1 MKIAL
6 VATEKL
12 PVPAVRGGAIQIYI
26 QSFAPLI
33 AKQYDVTVFS
43 VKDSAL
49 PDQDNVD
56 GIDYIHLEKK
66 DYVSEV
72 AKQLKKEHFD
82 VVHICNR
89 PAWIEMLHNAS
100 PNSSFVL
107 SVHNEMFAAEKITT
121 KKGEQCIQL
130 VDRITTVSDYI
141 ANTIC
146 DRFPQAREKIETVN
160 SGVDLETY
168 RPPWT
173 DEGHE
178 IRNDMRRDLDLEGK
192 KIILFVGRLS
202 KVKGPHILL
211 QAIPEIVKSHPEV
224 VAVFVGSKWFGEN
237 DVNKY
242 VKFLYTLGALYP
254 DNVRFIKFVK
264 PSDIHKLYTMSD
276 VFVCSSQWQ
285 EPLARVHYEAMA
297 AGLPIITTDR
307 GGNSE
312 VIEEGKNGFVIDQFE
327 DAGAYVNKIN
337 RLLNDDALRR
347 KIGKAGRVSAEE
359 HFGWEH
365 VADHLRRVYEKAE
378 QLKGVRNDEK
388 SSGKQ

>member
-33 AKQYDVTVFS
+33 AKQHDVTVFS
-43 VKDSAL
+43 VRDSTL
-49 PDQDNVD
+49 PDQENVD
-56 GIDYIHLEKK
+56 GVEYIHLERN
-66 DYVSEV
+66 DYVSGV
-72 AKQLKKEHFD
+72 AEQLENGSFD
-82 VVHICNR
+82 VVHVCNR
-89 PAWIEMLHNAS
+89 PAWIQTLYHAS
-100 PNSSFVL
+100 PDSRFVL
-107 SVHNEMFAAEKITT
+107 SVHNEMFAPEKISS
-121 KKGEQCIQL
+121 KQGQQCVEL
-130 VDRITTVSDYI
+130 VDQITTVSDYI
-141 ANTIC
+141 ADTVC
-146 DRFPQAREKIETVN
+146 ERFPEAREKIETVN

-178 IRNDMRRDLDLEGK
+178 IRNDMRAQMDLEGK

-211 QAIPEIVKSHPEV
+211 QAIPAIIKSHPEV

-242 VKFLYTLGALYP
+242 VQFLYTLGALYP

-312 VIEEGKNGFVIDQFE
+312 VIEEGKNGFVVDQFE
-327 DAGAYVNKIN
+327 DANAYVEKIN
-337 RLLNDDALRR
+337 HLLNDDALRR
-347 KIGKAGRVSAEE
+347 RIGKAGRASAEE
-359 HFGWEH
+359 RFGWEH
-365 VADHLRRVYEKAE
+365 VADHLLRVYEGAASAR
-378 QLKGVRNDEK
+378 GGEK
-388 SSGKQ
+388 E